1 MNSVT
6 FGIIRS
12 CFAGIGQQI
21 QLADLDPAVK
31 TPLTKALTNFLEM
44 YDQLNPRD
52 VAGAESITEPAPTV
66 SVNMVDLL
74 EEVTS
79 SFNMAKRVS
88 NDGNTI
94 TASYVVSSSMPQ
106 VIQANKQRI
115 KSMILYHMFA
125 LATQVSNTLVI
136 APFM

>member
-1 MNSVT
+1 MT

-21 QLADLDPAVK
+21 QLSDLDPTVK
-31 TPLTKALTNFLEM
+31 SPLTKALTDFLDM

-52 VAGAESITEPAPTV
+52 IAGAESITEPAPAT
-66 SVNMVDLL
+66 SINMVDLL

-79 SFNMAKRVS
+79 SFNMSKTAG
-88 NDGNTI
+88 NDGIAVNS
-94 TASYVVSSSMPQ
+94 SYVVPQNMPQ
-106 VIQANKQRI
+106 ILQANKQRL

-125 LATQVSNTLVI
+125 LATQVSSTLVI